1 MNVNYAT
8 RSFMIVRKF
17 FNVWLQV
24 VLWNL
29 NVNYVARDL
38 LTQIPRECKKEL
50 NTSYKSSQSYSRGW
64 ETDCT
69 LCSFEPTMKVKWCQ
83 RCKSKQRRS
92 IMVATPPVSP
102 AICQVEFL
110 VKVLMR
116 REWNVQWY
124 QRWKRKQRR
133 SMVYGWQENLRG
145 RTCKCC
151 FRLDVIFVYSRE
163 AVLLLCL
170 YWQGRPH

>member
-1 MNVNYAT
+1 MECRNSASIIRINYVQKMNVNYAT

-83 RCKSKQRRS
+83 RCKRKQRRS
-92 IMVATPPVSP
+92 MMVATPPVSP
-102 AICQVEFL
+102 AIRQVGFL

-116 REWNVQWY
+116 REWNVQLY
-124 QRWKRKQRR
+124 QRWTEGG
-133 SMVYGWQENLRG
+133 VGNWT
-145 RTCKCC
+145 RTSK
-151 FRLDVIFVYSRE
+151 
-163 AVLLLCL
+163 AV
-170 YWQGRPH
+170 